1 MQSLKRNPTM
11 KSSTEFMAGMG
22 SQQKSDPD
30 YVHLG
35 GERRGYQLVFEVH
48 MAWLTGINR
57 SEHYGEESG

>member
-1 MQSLKRNPTM
+1 
-11 KSSTEFMAGMG
+11 MAGMG
-22 SQQKSDPD
+22 SQQKSGPE
-30 YVHLG
+30 YVHIG